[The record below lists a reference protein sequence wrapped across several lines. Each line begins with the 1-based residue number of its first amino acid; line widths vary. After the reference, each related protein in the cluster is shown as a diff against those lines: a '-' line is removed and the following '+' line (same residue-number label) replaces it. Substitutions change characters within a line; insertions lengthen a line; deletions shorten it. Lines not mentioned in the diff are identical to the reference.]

1 VRAVRRLERSMAL
14 GCFAVR
20 TNLRSPMALGG
31 LVACVVVATLG
42 PLLSW
47 TGGRGWLLE
56 GDLLFYAYLVGG
68 LFVLR
73 SGVEQQRE
81 GGLQSYIRHNLAT
94 PVEHALGAVLALL
107 GAWLLLTGL
116 LFLMAL
122 LLSMGDVATAAWYAW
137 TFGLG
142 LGLFLPFTLMVESV
156 SSFRIPLVLPLILYM
171 ALAVGLALTVGEA
184 RTAAILGISANRSD
198 PASSLRLA
206 ARVALVAPLGFA
218 VFVASVWIRAER
230 PARGVM
236 VPSGH
241 GGAPNGGE
249 PCPRADR
256 TP

>member
-1 VRAVRRLERSMAL
+1 MRAVRRLDRTMAM
-14 GCFAVR
+14 GWFAMR
-20 TNLRSPMALGG
+20 ANLRSPMALGG
-31 LVACVVVATLG
+31 LVACVLVATLG

-73 SGVEQQRE
+73 SGLEQQRE

-94 PVEHALGAVLALL
+94 PVEHALGAVWALL

-116 LFLMAL
+116 LFLLGL

-142 LGLFLPFTLMVESV
+142 LSLFLPFTLMVESV

-184 RTAAILGISANRSD
+184 RTTVILGISADRSD

-206 ARVALVAPLGFA
+206 ARAALVAPLGFI
-218 VFVASVWIRAER
+218 VFVAAVRIRTGRA
-230 PARGVM
+230 ARRVM
-236 VPSGH
+236 VPSRH
-241 GGAPNGGE
+241 GDAPNGGE
-249 PCPRADR
+249 PCPRANG

>member
-1 VRAVRRLERSMAL
+1 
-14 GCFAVR
+14 
-20 TNLRSPMALGG
+20 MALGG
-31 LVACVVVATLG
+31 LVACVAVATLG

-47 TGGRGWLLE
+47 TGGRGWLLD
-56 GDLLFYAYLVGG
+56 GGLLFYAYLVGG

-81 GGLQSYIRHNLAT
+81 GGLQRYIRHNLAT

-116 LFLMAL
+116 LFLLAL
-122 LLSMGDVATAAWYAW
+122 LLSRGDLTTAAWYAW

-142 LGLFLPFTLMVESV
+142 LSLFLPFTLMVESV
-156 SSFRIPLVLPLILYM
+156 SSLRIPLVLPLILYM

-184 RTAAILGISANRSD
+184 RTAAILGISADRSD

-206 ARVALVAPLGFA
+206 ARAALVVPLGFA
-218 VFVASVWIRAER
+218 VFVASVWIRAGR
-230 PARGVM
+230 LTRGVR
-236 VPSGH
+236 VSSSH
-241 GGAPNGGE
+241 GDAPNGGE
-249 PCPRADR
+249 PCSRADR

>member
-1 VRAVRRLERSMAL
+1 MAL
-14 GCFAVR
+14 GCFAAR

-31 LVACVVVATLG
+31 LAACVLVATLG

-94 PVEHALGAVLALL
+94 PLEHALGAVLALL

-116 LFLMAL
+116 LFLLAL

-142 LGLFLPFTLMVESV
+142 LSLFLPFTLMVESV
-156 SSFRIPLVLPLILYM
+156 SSFRIPLVLPIILYM

-184 RTAAILGISANRSD
+184 RTAAILGISADRSD

-206 ARVALVAPLGFA
+206 ARAALVTPLGFA
-218 VFVASVWIRAER
+218 VFVASVSIRAGG
-230 PARGVM
+230 PARG
-236 VPSGH
+236 
-241 GGAPNGGE
+241 
-249 PCPRADR
+249 
-256 TP
+256 

>member
-1 VRAVRRLERSMAL
+1 MAL

-31 LVACVVVATLG
+31 LAACVLVATLG
-42 PLLSW
+42 PVLSW

-116 LFLMAL
+116 LFLVTL
-122 LLSMGDVATAAWYAW
+122 LLSMGDVATAVWYAW

-142 LGLFLPFTLMVESV
+142 LSLFLPFTLMVESV

-184 RTAAILGISANRSD
+184 RTAAILGISADRSD

-206 ARVALVAPLGFA
+206 ARAALVAPLGFA
-218 VFVASVWIRAER
+218 VFVASVWIRAGR
-230 PARGVM
+230 PTRRVM
-236 VPSGH
+236 VPSRH
-241 GGAPNGGE
+241 GDAPNGGE
-249 PCPRADR
+249 PCPRAHR
-256 TP
+256 KP